1 MEHKI
6 SIDKDGVLNAYE
18 QTSLQTNERAWL
30 YLVSDVLTW
39 KDGIGQYLD
48 DPRVQEL
55 AKRLCS
61 KYAQKLYNTSVLSN
75 SSNTVKNEQKSF
87 DKTEPKFKVG
97 DWVVFIKSKSVY
109 RVEKKENYEYT
120 LRHILGGSMCL
131 HFTTEYLIR
140 EWTIED
146 AKDGDVL
153 TTSSGPFIYN
163 GKRGGSSCPGC
174 YCGINTLGR
183 FEPRVCETHWTSKK
197 VYPATQGQRNALM
210 KAMNDSGYKWN
221 AETKTLDKLI
231 KPKFKVGDKI
241 VNCFM
246 EYMGAPGTQ
255 HTILKIT
262 DDKYIFTDGSRMS
275 ISSQDSWELLSDVL
289 EPKTLDDDKI
299 KTAIRNHLLEMW
311 EHCQKNVYG
320 VHVAD
325 AIAWLKKQGESDKNP
340 NSKTI
345 AEYLDKEKDYPI
357 SLKDVRDYNAYKEK
371 KLIEIACK
379 WLREQKEMIGIS
391 FQEDFIERFKLEMNK
406 YTN

>member
-1 MEHKI
+1 MTEKEKAKAY
-6 SIDKDGVLNAYE
+6 DKAI
-18 QTSLQTNERAWL
+18 ERA
-30 YLVSDVLTW
+30 
-39 KDGIGQYLD
+39 K
-48 DPRVQEL
+48 
-55 AKRLCS
+55 
-61 KYAQKLYNTSVLSN
+61 KLYGNGITEEIFPELKEDDAERII
-75 SSNTVKNEQKSF
+75 KNCIHFLELQKQHHAATF
-87 DKTEPKFKVG
+87 EIEECIAWLEKQCKQLADKNKPKFDVG

-120 LRHILGGSMCL
+120 LRYILGGSMCL
-131 HFTTEYLIR
+131 PFSNEELIR

-210 KAMNDSGYKWN
+210 KTMNDAGYKWN

-241 VNCFM
+241 VNSYM

-255 HTILKIT
+255 RTILKIT

-275 ISSQDSWELLSDVL
+275 ISSQDS
-289 EPKTLDDDKI
+289 
-299 KTAIRNHLLEMW
+299 
-311 EHCQKNVYG
+311 
-320 VHVAD
+320 
-325 AIAWLKKQGESDKNP
+325 
-340 NSKTI
+340 
-345 AEYLDKEKDYPI
+345 
-357 SLKDVRDYNAYKEK
+357 
-371 KLIEIACK
+371 
-379 WLREQKEMIGIS
+379 
-391 FQEDFIERFKLEMNK
+391 
-406 YTN
+406 

>member
-6 SIDKDGVLNAYE
+6 SIDKDDVFNAYE
-18 QTSLQTNERAWL
+18 QTSSQTNERAWL

-61 KYAQKLYNTSVLSN
+61 KYSQKLYNP
-75 SSNTVKNEQKSF
+75 SNTGKNEQKSA
-87 DKTEPKFKVG
+87 DKIEPKFNVG

-109 RVEKKENYEYT
+109 RVEKKENYEYA
-120 LRHILGGSMCL
+120 LRYILGGSMCL
-131 HFTTEYLIR
+131 PFSNEEIIR

-163 GKRGGSSCPGC
+163 GKRGGTSCPGC
-174 YCGINTLGR
+174 YCGINTLGI
-183 FEPRVCETHWTSKK
+183 FEPSVCETHWTSKK
-197 VYPATQGQRNALM
+197 VYPATKEQRDALI
-210 KAMNDSGYKWN
+210 KAMNDAGYKWN

-231 KPKFKVGDKI
+231 KPKFKVGDEI
-241 VNCFM
+241 VNSYM
-246 EYMGAPGTQ
+246 KYMGATGTQ
-255 HTILKIT
+255 RTILKIT

-275 ISSQDSWELLSDVL
+275 ISSQDSWGLLSDML
-289 EPKTLDDDKI
+289 EPKTLDDDRI

-311 EHCQKNVYG
+311 EHCQNNVYG

-345 AEYLDKEKDYPI
+345 AEYLYKEKGYPI
-357 SLKDVRDYNAYKEK
+357 SLKDVQDYNAYKEK
-371 KLIEIACK
+371 QLIKIACK

-391 FQEDFIERFKLEMNK
+391 FQEDFIERFKIEMNK